1 MVTRQQVCIG
11 VRNLM
16 SKLRVGIIL
25 GSTRPGRRGEQVA
38 NWVLDTARTLRDDVA
53 FEVVDLADFDLPLLD
68 EPMPASSGIYEKAH
82 TRAWSEKI
90 TSLDAF
96 IFVTAEYNHVPSPA
110 LINAI
115 DFLHREWNDK
125 AAAIVSYGSS
135 ASGLRA
141 VEVLRLMLSESHIAH
156 VRQNVAFS
164 LMADFE
170 KFSVLT
176 PDPQHEKH
184 LDTLLDQLVAW
195 GTALQGV
202 REQKLAVAA

>member
-1 MVTRQQVCIG
+1 
-11 VRNLM
+11 M
-16 SKLRVGIIL
+16 SQLKVGIIL

-38 NWVLDTARTLRDDVA
+38 NWVLDTAKTVRDDA
-53 FEVVDLADFDLPLLD
+53 EFELVDLADFDLPLLD
-68 EPMPASSGIYEKAH
+68 EPMPASSGLYEKAH

-90 TSLDAF
+90 ATFDAF
-96 IFVTAEYNHVPSPA
+96 VFVTPEYNHVPSAA

-125 AAAIVSYGSS
+125 AAAIVSYGAS

-164 LMADFE
+164 LMTDFE
-170 KFSVLT
+170 NFSVLT
-176 PDPQHEKH
+176 PGPQHEKH

-202 REQKLAVAA
+202 REQRLAVAA

>member
-1 MVTRQQVCIG
+1 
-11 VRNLM
+11 M
-16 SKLRVGIIL
+16 SQLKVGIIL

-38 NWVLDTARTLRDDVA
+38 NWVLDTAKTVRDDA
-53 FEVVDLADFDLPLLD
+53 EFELVDLADFDLPLLD
-68 EPMPASSGIYEKAH
+68 EPMPASSGLYEKAH

-90 TSLDAF
+90 ATFDAF
-96 IFVTAEYNHVPSPA
+96 VFVTPEYNHVPSAA

-125 AAAIVSYGSS
+125 AAAIVSYGAS

-164 LMADFE
+164 LMTDFE
-170 KFSVLT
+170 NFSVLT
-176 PDPQHEKH
+176 PGPQHEKH

-202 REQKLAVAA
+202 REQKLAIAA

>member
-1 MVTRQQVCIG
+1 
-11 VRNLM
+11 M
-16 SKLRVGIIL
+16 SQLKVGIIL

-38 NWVLDTARTLRDDVA
+38 NWVLDTAKTVRDDA
-53 FEVVDLADFDLPLLD
+53 EFELVDLADFDLPLLD
-68 EPMPASSGIYEKAH
+68 EPMPASSGLYEKAH

-90 TSLDAF
+90 ATFDAF
-96 IFVTAEYNHVPSPA
+96 VFVTPEYNHVPSAA

-115 DFLHREWNDK
+115 DFLHLEWNDK
-125 AAAIVSYGSS
+125 AAAIVSYGAS

-164 LMADFE
+164 LMTDFE
-170 KFSVLT
+170 NFSVLT
-176 PDPQHEKH
+176 PGPQHEKH

>member
-1 MVTRQQVCIG
+1 
-11 VRNLM
+11 M
-16 SKLRVGIIL
+16 SQLKVGIIL

-38 NWVLDTARTLRDDVA
+38 NWVLDTAKTVRDDA
-53 FEVVDLADFDLPLLD
+53 EFELVDLADFDLPLLD
-68 EPMPASSGIYEKAH
+68 EPMPASSGLYEKAH

-90 TSLDAF
+90 ATFDAF
-96 IFVTAEYNHVPSPA
+96 VFVTPEYNHVPSAA

-125 AAAIVSYGSS
+125 AAAIVSYGAS

-164 LMADFE
+164 LMTDFE
-170 KFSVLT
+170 NFSVLT
-176 PDPQHEKH
+176 PGPQHEKH

>member
-1 MVTRQQVCIG
+1 
-11 VRNLM
+11 M

-38 NWVLDTARTLRDDVA
+38 KWVLDTATQVRDDA
-53 FEVVDLADFDLPLLD
+53 EFELVDLADFDLPLLD
-68 EPMPASSGIYEKAH
+68 EPMPASSGLYEKAH

-90 TSLDAF
+90 ATFDAF
-96 IFVTAEYNHVPSPA
+96 VFVTPEYNHVPSAA

-125 AAAIVSYGSS
+125 AAAIVSYGAS

-164 LMADFE
+164 LMTDFE
-170 KFSVLT
+170 NFSVLT
-176 PDPQHEKH
+176 PGPQHEKH

-202 REQKLAVAA
+202 REQRLAVAA

>member
-1 MVTRQQVCIG
+1 MVTRQQNRRKAAIV
-11 VRNLM
+11 
-16 SKLRVGIIL
+16 SQLRIGIIL

-38 NWVLDTARTLRDDVA
+38 RWVLDTAKRLRDDA
-53 FEVVDLADFDLPLLD
+53 EFELVDLADFDLPLLD
-68 EPMPASSGIYEKAH
+68 EPAPASSGIYEKAH

-90 TSLDAF
+90 ASLDAF
-96 IFVTAEYNHVPSPA
+96 VFVTPEYNHVPSAA

-164 LMADFE
+164 LMHDFE
-170 KFSVLT
+170 QFAVLA
-176 PDPQHEKH
+176 PDAQHEKH
-184 LDTLLDQLVAW
+184 LENLLDQLVAW

-202 REQKLAVAA
+202 REHKLAVAA

>member
-1 MVTRQQVCIG
+1 
-11 VRNLM
+11 M

-38 NWVLDTARTLRDDVA
+38 NWVLDNATKFRDDA
-53 FEVVDLADFDLPLLD
+53 DFELVDLADFDLPLLD
-68 EPMPASSGIYEKAH
+68 EPMPASSGLYEKAH

-90 TSLDAF
+90 ASFDAF
-96 IFVTAEYNHVPSPA
+96 VFVTPEYNHVPSAA

-164 LMADFE
+164 LMTDFE
-170 KFSVLT
+170 KFTVLT
-176 PDPQHEKH
+176 PGPQHEKH
-184 LDTLLDQLVAW
+184 LETLLDQLVAW

>member
-1 MVTRQQVCIG
+1 MT
-11 VRNLM
+11 
-16 SKLRVGIIL
+16 KLRVGLIL
-25 GSTRPGRRGEQVA
+25 GGNRPRRRGEQVA
-38 NWVLDTARTLRDDVA
+38 NWVLDNATKLRDDA
-53 FEVVDLADFDLPLLD
+53 EFELVDLADFDLELLD
-68 EPMPASSGIYEKAH
+68 ERTPASSGLDEKAH

-90 TSLDAF
+90 ASFDAF
-96 IFVTAEYNHVPSPA
+96 VFVTPEYNHVPSAA

-164 LMADFE
+164 LMTDFE
-170 KFSVLT
+170 KFTVLT
-176 PDPQHEKH
+176 PGPQHEKH
-184 LDTLLDQLVAW
+184 LETLLDQLVAW

>member
-1 MVTRQQVCIG
+1 
-11 VRNLM
+11 M
-16 SKLRVGIIL
+16 SQLKVGIIL

-38 NWVLDTARTLRDDVA
+38 NWVLDTAKTVRDDA
-53 FEVVDLADFDLPLLD
+53 EFELVDLADFDLPLLD
-68 EPMPASSGIYEKAH
+68 EPMPASSGLYEKAH

-90 TSLDAF
+90 ATFDAF
-96 IFVTAEYNHVPSPA
+96 VFVTPEYNHVPSA
-110 LINAI
+110 VLINAI

-125 AAAIVSYGSS
+125 AAAIVSYGAS

-164 LMADFE
+164 LMTDFE
-170 KFSVLT
+170 NFSVLT
-176 PDPQHEKH
+176 PGPQHEKH

>member
-1 MVTRQQVCIG
+1 
-11 VRNLM
+11 
-16 SKLRVGIIL
+16 
-25 GSTRPGRRGEQVA
+25 
-38 NWVLDTARTLRDDVA
+38 VLDTATQVRDDA
-53 FEVVDLADFDLPLLD
+53 EFELVDLADFDLPLLD
-68 EPMPASSGIYEKAH
+68 EPMPASSGLYEKAH

-90 TSLDAF
+90 ATFDAF
-96 IFVTAEYNHVPSPA
+96 VFVTPEYNHVPSA
-110 LINAI
+110 VLINAI

-125 AAAIVSYGSS
+125 AAAIVSYGAS

-164 LMADFE
+164 LMTDFE
-170 KFSVLT
+170 NFSVLT
-176 PDPQHEKH
+176 PGPQHEKH

-202 REQKLAVAA
+202 REQRLAVAA